1 MDVLLE
7 IDSLSVSYGGA
18 RGLDSVDL
26 ALARGESVA
35 VVGESGSGK
44 STLLRSVARLLP
56 SLATVE
62 TGRIEFCGIDLLA
75 VPDKAF
81 RSLRGSRIAYVFQNG
96 QDSLDPMFTVGRQ
109 LDEVLRA
116 HGKEVSP
123 TWGEG
128 LLRKMG
134 VEDPGRVLAS
144 RPRELSGGQC
154 QRAAMALAVA
164 CGPDLLLAD
173 EPTGS
178 LDEGA
183 RDKVGELLGGL
194 NGDGG
199 TTLVTVTHDIAFAS
213 RVARRIAVMKDGR
226 IVEEGPADRVVGHP
240 SHPYTRRLLDAV
252 PRAGRT
258 FRRVRDGR

>member
-7 IDSLSVSYGGA
+7 IDSLTVSYGGA

-26 ALARGESVA
+26 VVGRGESVA

-56 SLATVE
+56 PQATVE

-75 VPDKAF
+75 VPDKVL

-116 HGKEVSP
+116 HGRKAAPS
-123 TWGEG
+123 WGEE
-128 LLRKMG
+128 LLQKMG
-134 VEDPGRVLAS
+134 IEDPGRVLAS

-154 QRAAMALAVA
+154 QRAAMALALA

-173 EPTGS
+173 EPTGA
-178 LDEGA
+178 LDSKSATQLLETFDLLNKMGA
-183 RDKVGELLGGL
+183 SIVM
-194 NGDGG
+194 
-199 TTLVTVTHDIAFAS
+199 VTHDAFTAS
-213 RVARRIAVMKDGR
+213 WCSRIVFIKDGR
-226 IVEEGPADRVVGHP
+226 LWGQLRRGDDSRKEFFSKVVAAATSLG
-240 SHPYTRRLLDAV
+240 SEAGDA
-252 PRAGRT
+252 R
-258 FRRVRDGR
+258 